1 MSCRN
6 VPAILLCW
14 GNPGWGRTLETRVQ
28 LSKHQESRTGH
39 GSNSAL
45 KAVLYLLKAPCFR
58 NKFLRN
64 CCLLYS
70 YNPGCSARHGALCA
84 FVLVVSD
91 SLQPH
96 RLQPAR
102 PLCPWDS
109 PGKKAGAGCHFLLR
123 GVVLTQGSNQSL
135 FSTLA
140 GGCSHHRA
148 RSRRAAITRQQHNS
162 PQATAAIPIPALL
175 GTLILKRKLAHFH
188 VNSRVILAK
197 KKLSF
202 FFWLQNFY
210 FIYLF
215 IFFICGGF
223 CHTLKWNSHGF
234 TCVPHPDHPSHL
246 PLHRL
251 PLCLPSAP
259 GPSACLMHPTW
270 WSVSP

>member
-70 YNPGCSARHGALCA
+70 YNPGCSARHGALFA

-123 GVVLTQGSNQSL
+123 GVVLTQESNQSL

-197 KKLSF
+197 KKNYHF
-202 FFWLQNFY
+202 FFDFKIFIL

-215 IFFICGGF
+215 FLFVVDFVI
-223 CHTLKWNSHGF
+223 HWNETAMG
-234 TCVPHPDHPSHL
+234 
-246 PLHRL
+246 LHVF
-251 PLCLPSAP
+251 PIPITP
-259 GPSACLMHPTW
+259 PT
-270 WSVSP
+270 SLSTRSL